1 MTVPSEKYLLI
12 DDTFK
17 FYNTLIN
24 DIENAK
30 KYIYLETY
38 KFNNDSIGI
47 KLRDLL
53 STRAKSGIEVKLLLD
68 SWGSASV
75 SYQFFSNLTEAG
87 GEIRFFEKIK
97 FNFDF
102 FTRSHRRNHRKL
114 VIIDDRIVYI
124 GSSNITEYNL
134 NWKESVLRIKG
145 EIANDF
151 KRIFKQDYRIYNKY
165 VIDKHRYTRR
175 IKREGFEIIRDVPS
189 ITIKRINKW
198 LIRSIKQAKKSI
210 IIETPYFLPG
220 FLLRKALSDASKK
233 GVEIKV
239 IIPKHS
245 DVGLVDILR
254 NKYIG
259 PLHKNGLHFMYFRT
273 HNLHAKTMLI
283 DEEIFAIGS
292 SNFDY
297 RSFRYMYEIL
307 FTGDNQ
313 QINNQLK
320 AHLEKT
326 IENCEQ
332 FDYQKWKRRPLINK
346 IFEWILLPVR
356 HLL

>member
-1 MTVPSEKYLLI
+1 MTISPDKYLLI

-17 FYNTLIN
+17 FYNKLIS

-30 KYIYLETY
+30 KHIYIETY
-38 KFNNDSIGI
+38 RFNNDSIGI
-47 KLRDLL
+47 KFRELL
-53 STRAKSGIEVKLLLD
+53 TSKAKNGIEIKLLLD

-75 SYQFFSNLTEAG
+75 SYQFFSNLTKAG

-97 FNFDF
+97 INFDL
-102 FTRSHRRNHRKL
+102 FTRSHKRNHRKL
-114 VIIDDRIVYI
+114 IIIDDKIVYI

-134 NWKESVLRIKG
+134 NWKESVLRMQG
-145 EIANDF
+145 EIAGDF

-165 VIDKHRYTRR
+165 VFDKHRYTRR
-175 IKREGFEIIRDVPS
+175 VKHKEFEIIRDVPS

-198 LIRSIKQAKKSI
+198 FIRSIKKAKKSI

-259 PLHKNGLHFMYFRT
+259 PLHKNGLQFMYFRT
-273 HNLHAKTMLI
+273 HNLHAKTLLI
-283 DEEIFAIGS
+283 DKEIFAIGS

-307 FTGDNQ
+307 LTGMNQ
-313 QINNQLK
+313 QITSQLK
-320 AHLEKT
+320 SHLEKT
-326 IENCEQ
+326 IENCES
-332 FDYQKWKRRPLINK
+332 FDFQKWKRRPLINK
-346 IFEWILLPVR
+346 IFEWILLPFR